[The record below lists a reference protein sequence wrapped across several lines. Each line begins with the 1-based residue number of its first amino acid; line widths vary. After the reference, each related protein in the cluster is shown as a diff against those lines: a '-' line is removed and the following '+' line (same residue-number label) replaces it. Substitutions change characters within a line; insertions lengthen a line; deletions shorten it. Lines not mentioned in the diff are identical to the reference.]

1 MKVTLNR
8 VNEKFHFQVK
18 NDRGYVVD
26 LDKRKIQ
33 GGDDLGASPMELLL
47 MGVAGCSGI
56 DLIGILQKQRQEITS
71 YQMEVEGERTP
82 MGEAK
87 PFSEIHATIF
97 IEGKVSPKKAL
108 KAAELSF
115 EKYCSVSKT
124 LEPTATV
131 TYSVV
136 VNGEKVEK
144 NEGE

>member
-1 MKVTLNR
+1 MKVTLDR
-8 VNEKFHFQVK
+8 VNEKFHFKVK
-18 NDRGYVVD
+18 NDRGYIVD

-71 YQMEVEGERTP
+71 FQMEVEGERKP
-82 MGEAK
+82 VGDAK
-87 PFSEIHATIF
+87 PFSKIHATIF
-97 IEGKVSPKKAL
+97 IEGEVKPKKAW
-108 KAAELSF
+108 KAAQLSF

-131 TYSVV
+131 TYAVV
-136 VNGEKVEK
+136 VNGEAVE
-144 NEGE
+144 ND

>member
-1 MKVTLNR
+1 MKVTLDR

-26 LDKRKIQ
+26 LDKRKVQ

-71 YQMEVEGERTP
+71 YKMEVEGERTE

-87 PFSEIHATIF
+87 PFTKIHATIF
-97 IEGKVSPKKAL
+97 IEGEVKPKKAL
-108 KAAELSF
+108 KAAQLSF

-136 VNGEKVEK
+136 VNGETVE
-144 NEGE
+144 NE

>member
-1 MKVTLNR
+1 MKVTLDR

-26 LDKRKIQ
+26 LDKRKVQ

-71 YQMEVEGERTP
+71 YKMEVEGERTEI
-82 MGEAK
+82 GEAK
-87 PFSEIHATIF
+87 PFTKIHATIF
-97 IEGKVSPKKAL
+97 IEGEVKPKKAL

-131 TYSVV
+131 TYNVV
-136 VNGEKVEK
+136 VNGEKID
-144 NEGE
+144 NE

>member
-47 MGVAGCSGI
+47 MGVAGCSAI

-71 YQMEVEGERTP
+71 YKMEVEGERTE

-87 PFSEIHATIF
+87 PFTKIHATIF
-97 IEGKVSPKKAL
+97 IEGEVKPKKAL

-136 VNGEKVEK
+136 VNGETTE
-144 NEGE
+144 NE

>member
-26 LDKRKIQ
+26 LDKRKSQ

-71 YQMEVEGERTP
+71 YQMEVEGDRVSV
-82 MGEAK
+82 GEAT
-87 PFSEIHATIF
+87 PFSKIHATIF
-97 IEGKVSPKKAL
+97 IEGDVKPKKAL

-136 VNGEKVEK
+136 VNGEVVK
-144 NEGE
+144 NE

>member
-1 MKVTLNR
+1 MKVTLDR
-8 VNEKFHFQVK
+8 VNDNFHFQVK

-71 YQMEVEGERTP
+71 YKMDVEGERKEL
-82 MGEAK
+82 GEAK
-87 PFSEIHATIF
+87 PFSKIHATIY
-97 IEGKVSPKKAL
+97 IEGDVKPKKAL
-108 KAAELSF
+108 KAAALSF

-136 VNGEKVEK
+136 VNGEVVE
-144 NEGE
+144 NE

>member
-1 MKVTLNR
+1 MKVTLDR

-71 YQMEVEGERTP
+71 YKMEVEGERTE

-87 PFSEIHATIF
+87 PFTKIHATIF
-97 IEGKVSPKKAL
+97 IEGEVKPKKAL

-136 VNGEKVEK
+136 VNGETAE
-144 NEGE
+144 NE

>member
-8 VNEKFHFQVK
+8 ENDKFHFKVK
-18 NDRGYVVD
+18 NERGYTVD
-26 LDKRKIQ
+26 LDKRKEQ

-56 DLIGILQKQRQEITS
+56 DLIGILQKQRQEIKS
-71 YQMEVEGERTP
+71 YQMEVEGERTA
-82 MGEAK
+82 MGDAK
-87 PFSEIHATIF
+87 PFTKIHATIY
-97 IEGKVSPKKAL
+97 IEGKVVPKKAL
-108 KAAELSF
+108 KAAALSF

-136 VNGEKVEK
+136 VNGEKVEA
-144 NEGE
+144 

>member
-1 MKVTLNR
+1 MKVTLDR

-56 DLIGILQKQRQEITS
+56 DLIGILQKQRQEILS
-71 YQMEVEGERTP
+71 YKMEVEGERTP
-82 MGEAK
+82 IGEAK
-87 PFSEIHATIF
+87 PFSKIHATIF
-97 IEGKVSPKKAL
+97 IEGAVKPKKAL

-124 LEPTATV
+124 LEPTATI

-136 VNGEKVEK
+136 VNGKTVD
-144 NEGE
+144 NE

>member
-1 MKVTLNR
+1 MKVTLDR

-18 NDRGYVVD
+18 NDRGYIVD
-26 LDKRKIQ
+26 LDKRASQ

-71 YQMEVEGERTP
+71 YKMEVEGERTAID
-82 MGEAK
+82 EAK
-87 PFSEIHATIF
+87 PFSKIHATIF
-97 IEGKVSPKKAL
+97 IEGEVKPKKAL

-124 LEPTATV
+124 LEPTATI

-136 VNGEKVEK
+136 VNGEAVE
-144 NEGE
+144 NE

>member
-26 LDKRKIQ
+26 LDKRKSQ

-71 YQMEVEGERTP
+71 YQMEVEGDRVSV
-82 MGEAK
+82 GEAT
-87 PFSEIHATIF
+87 PFSKIHATIF
-97 IEGKVSPKKAL
+97 IEGDVKPKKAL

-136 VNGEKVEK
+136 VNGEVVE
-144 NEGE
+144 NE

>member
-18 NDRGYVVD
+18 NDRGYTID

-56 DLIGILQKQRQEITS
+56 DLIGILQKQRQEITD
-71 YQMEVEGERTP
+71 YKMEVEGERTP
-82 MGEAK
+82 MGDAK
-87 PFSEIHATIF
+87 PFTKIHASIY
-97 IEGKVSPKKAL
+97 IEGEVKPQKAL
-108 KAAELSF
+108 KAAQLSF

-131 TYSVV
+131 TYTVI
-136 VNGEKVEK
+136 VNGKTVS
-144 NEGE
+144 NE